1 MPCLGATRLWRTTCS
16 HGLIFLRRNSTGL
29 ALMCV
34 VMIRPL
40 CGVQAKKGKKYVR
53 LFFPFCCWQWKRS
66 GQFINRCT
74 VGVFQYVA
82 T

>member
-1 MPCLGATRLWRTTCS
+1 
-16 HGLIFLRRNSTGL
+16 
-29 ALMCV
+29 MCV